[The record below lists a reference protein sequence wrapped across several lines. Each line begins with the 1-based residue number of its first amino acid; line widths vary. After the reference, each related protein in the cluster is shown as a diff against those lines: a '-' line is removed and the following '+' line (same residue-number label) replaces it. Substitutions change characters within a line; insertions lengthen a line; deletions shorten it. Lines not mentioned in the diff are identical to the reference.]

1 MQTIQ
6 SLPLWAAA
14 LFISGV
20 FLDSLRFKFT
30 GHRTT
35 RHIFETLRDWS
46 KIELFYPAGPWLI
59 GLGELASSLLLIV
72 APAAL
77 IAFADGAHVA
87 LSQFAGAVLALGIM
101 TGAIAF
107 HLFTPLGV
115 ETPVQWSGNV
125 IVRSSPALFY
135 AACASWAC
143 AVFIIIL
150 RWNAVFGAGV

>member
-1 MQTIQ
+1 MQAIM
-6 SLPLWAAA
+6 SLLPWAAA

-46 KIELFYPAGPWLI
+46 KIELFYPAGPWAI
-59 GLGELASSLLLIV
+59 GLAELASSLLLIA

-77 IAFADGAHVA
+77 VVFGDGGGVA
-87 LSQFAGAVLALGIM
+87 LSQFAGAALAIAVM
-101 TGAIAF
+101 SGAIGF
-107 HLFTPLGV
+107 HLFTPLGI
-115 ETPVQWSGNV
+115 ETPVQWSGEV

-135 AACASWAC
+135 TACATWLSA
-143 AVFIIIL
+143 ALILAL
-150 RWNAVFGAGV
+150 RWDAVLGAGR